1 MTVTRQSYT
10 ETTRQLWRTA
20 LWCSTDSEGQPLDSE
35 HDIQDVDPEDVFR
48 LEADYWQF
56 RDRAD
61 EILLKHGQ
69 GDACL
74 EDFWPTRVEHLFVL
88 CREGHGSGFT
98 DDYLTASRR
107 TPSRRSWSE
116 SPVAIR
122 RSMRRQSTAR
132 CSVTGRNDRPSLLQ
146 KPGLI
151 GRVFYCQ
158 LIWA

>member
-98 DDYLTASRR
+98 DDYLTGSKTHAIAQELERIA
-107 TPSRRSWSE
+107 RSY
-116 SPVAIR
+116 PPINA
-122 RSMRRQSTAR
+122 TA
-132 CSVTGRNDRPSLLQ
+132 VDG
-146 KPGLI
+146 K
-151 GRVFYCQ
+151 VFCY
-158 LIWA
+158 WAE